1 MGSILQNM
9 RLLILCVHGRAEV
22 RPSSLDPAV
31 GNSVFLK
38 YARTHNAS
46 CSLTGFEIDRE
57 ILDYF
62 GNPAGADIINDD
74 YLLRDWE
81 KKYDA
86 IICNPPYS
94 RFQVV
99 ENRNEVLKVIYEHT
113 ERNIVDIQT
122 FILFFC

>member
-1 MGSILQNM
+1 MKKEMAYTKGATTDHIRSFGQYFTKY
-9 RLLILCVHGRAEV
+9 EV
-22 RPSSLDPAV
+22 ADFMCAWACRGAASVLDPAV

-74 YLLRDWE
+74 YLLRDWVCT
-81 KKYDA
+81 
-86 IICNPPYS
+86 I
-94 RFQVV
+94 FQSPCV
-99 ENRNEVLKVIYEHT
+99 E
-113 ERNIVDIQT
+113 
-122 FILFFC
+122 